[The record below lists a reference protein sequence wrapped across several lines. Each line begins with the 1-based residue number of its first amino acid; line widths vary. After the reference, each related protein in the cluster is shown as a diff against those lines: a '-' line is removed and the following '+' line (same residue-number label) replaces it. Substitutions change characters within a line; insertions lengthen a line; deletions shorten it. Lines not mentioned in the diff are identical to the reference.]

1 MNNKKIVHQ
10 VTKKYMIMNRK
21 RTILAIIGISLMV
34 TLMTCV
40 LIGKDTVYR
49 YFTDIAAKK
58 NGNWHISVY
67 NLDNQKLQK
76 LKKVTAIKEV
86 ALTEDLK
93 YTDFEASGND
103 EKPFLNIRRYS
114 PDALKLMNIKP
125 VMGRLP
131 QNENEI
137 VISRSAIKEGADIKI
152 GDKISAKTYERYIH
166 NNMTSGEFVIKQP
179 RIVIPAGETVK
190 LPFDMYYYVPGTA
203 FGDDFYKNA
212 EEIHKETGF
221 TAEYTITG
229 FIDPPAF
236 EESYYAWY
244 AAISLMGDTPALKSG
259 YNALVMTDTKKIT
272 EETWTGVRNIVGTD
286 NYETNDEVLAFAGET
301 EYNSINKLVFMAQ
314 CFFVGLIMIISIILI
329 YNVFNLS
336 FDERTRYLGMLSSV
350 GATGR
355 QKRSSVY
362 YEAGLMIL
370 MAFPIGLLFGMLIV
384 KAGVGVVR
392 PIAEIFFSV
401 KGGDYVNIPAK
412 LCLKPVGVLV
422 TILISI
428 GTVYIS
434 ALLPAWKISKIGPI
448 ESIRGNVSK
457 KRRHRTQ
464 KSIISGNPEMLLSGR
479 FITNDRIKS
488 RSITRAIAVFLIASI
503 VVCYGAN
510 VFLQMMDYKLEDYDL
525 SDVAYKG
532 SDNWITVRDSGEVY
546 DEDGNVLNV
555 EKPDR
560 ETILSEIERLDVKN
574 LHVNYSDFMAGRV
587 NYEVYSD
594 EFLKKMY
601 EVYSLYFPE
610 GELKYDDFL
619 ESMFSNEIK
628 SGIADEF
635 IQVMSY
641 DEETFAKLCKKV
653 SAANY
658 DNIDFPCV
666 IVNYANIS
674 TDSIRPEEGKP
685 RDYKYYEIDDAVR
698 YNVGDTLEVYPRNL
712 LRSEW
717 EKEYPDEEYI
727 EYAKEPLDG
736 PLPFT
741 IIAKPGAEELKDF
754 VKGRNTG
761 ITIIIPNSAADIIS
775 KANGQML
782 DMNIYFDVK
791 GTDKASVS
799 EYLESI
805 DKQYEDV
812 DVMNI
817 GSSLTQIV
825 NFKVII
831 NRMVKIVMVVFL
843 IFSSIICLLNV
854 YSSVSGL
861 MVSRRRSFAV
871 MRSVGMTEKQIF
883 KMSTLEG
890 MMMLFR
896 GIIVAVPV
904 IVIMCYGIKK
914 VFISEFGQFKMT
926 LPLIV
931 IMVYVLLIGVS
942 EIIMTRVCC
951 KKEMSSDII
960 GEIKKDGI

>member
-10 VTKKYMIMNRK
+10 VTKQYMIMNKK
-21 RTILAIIGISLMV
+21 RTILAIIGIALMV

-40 LIGKDTVYR
+40 LIGKDTAYK
-49 YFTDIAAKK
+49 YFIDIAVKM

-67 NLDNQKLQK
+67 NLDDQKVQKLQN
-76 LKKVTAIKEV
+76 VAAIEEV

-125 VMGRLP
+125 AKGRLP

-137 VISRSAIKEGADIKI
+137 VISMNAIKDGADIKI
-152 GDKISAKTYERYIH
+152 GDKISVKTYERYIR
-166 NNMTSGEFVIKQP
+166 NNQTSGELVINQP
-179 RIVIPAGETVK
+179 RIVIPAGETVE
-190 LPFDMYYYVPGTA
+190 LPYDMYYFVPGTE
-203 FGDDFYKNA
+203 FGDDFYKKA
-212 EEIHKETGF
+212 EETHKETGF
-221 TAEYTITG
+221 ADEYTITG
-229 FIDPPAF
+229 FIDPPDF

-244 AAISLMGDTPALKSG
+244 TAISLIGDKPAMESG

-272 EETWTGVRNIVGTD
+272 EETWTDVRNIVGAD
-286 NYETNDEVLAFAGET
+286 NYESNDEVLAFAGGT
-301 EYNSINKLVFMAQ
+301 SYNTINKLVLMAQ

-370 MAFPIGLLFGMLIV
+370 MALPVGLLMGMLIV
-384 KAGVGVVR
+384 KVGVGVVR

-412 LCLKPVGVLV
+412 LNLKPLGILL
-422 TILISI
+422 TILISV

-434 ALLPAWKISKIGPI
+434 ALLPALKISTIGPI
-448 ESIRGNVSK
+448 ESIRGNIYK
-457 KRRHRTQ
+457 KRRRRTQ
-464 KSIISGNPEMLLSGR
+464 KSIISGNSEMLLSKR
-479 FITNDRIKS
+479 FFVNDRIKS

-525 SDVAYKG
+525 SDVAYKD
-532 SDNWITVRDSGEVY
+532 SDYWVTVRDSGETY
-546 DEDGNVLNV
+546 DENGNIIYE

-560 ETILSEIERLDVKN
+560 EKILSDIEGLGVKN
-574 LHVNYSDFMAGRV
+574 LHVNYSDFLAGRV
-587 NYEVYSD
+587 SYEAYSD
-594 EFLKKMY
+594 EFLEKMY

-610 GELKYDDFL
+610 GELTYDDFL
-619 ESMFSNEIK
+619 ESVFSNERN
-628 SGIADEF
+628 SGIADEC
-635 IQVMSY
+635 IRVLSY
-641 DEETFAKLCKKV
+641 DEETFKKLAEKV
-653 SAANY
+653 SATNY
-658 DNIDFPCV
+658 ENIDFPCV
-666 IVNYANIS
+666 IVDYANIS
-674 TDSIRPEEGKP
+674 TDYVRPEEGNP
-685 RDYKYYEIDDAVR
+685 RDYKYFEIDGAIR
-698 YNVGDTLEVYPRNL
+698 YNVGDTLNVYPMNL
-712 LRSEW
+712 MRSEW
-717 EKEYPDEEYI
+717 EKLYPDKDYI

-741 IIAKPGAEELKDF
+741 IIAKPNAEELKDF
-754 VKGRNTG
+754 VKGCNTG
-761 ITIIIPNSAADIIS
+761 ITIIIPNSAADVVS
-775 KANGQML
+775 KSNSQML

-791 GTDKASVS
+791 GADKASVS
-799 EYLESI
+799 KYIESI
-805 DKQYEDV
+805 DNQYEDL
-812 DVMNI
+812 DAINL

-831 NRMVKIVMVVFL
+831 NRMVKIVMIVFL

-883 KMSTLEG
+883 RMSTIEG

-896 GIIVAVPV
+896 GIIVATP
-904 IVIMCYGIKK
+904 IVGIMCYGINK

-926 LPLIV
+926 LPLVV
-931 IMVYVLLIGVS
+931 IMVYVLLIGLS

-951 KKEMSSDII
+951 KKEISSDII